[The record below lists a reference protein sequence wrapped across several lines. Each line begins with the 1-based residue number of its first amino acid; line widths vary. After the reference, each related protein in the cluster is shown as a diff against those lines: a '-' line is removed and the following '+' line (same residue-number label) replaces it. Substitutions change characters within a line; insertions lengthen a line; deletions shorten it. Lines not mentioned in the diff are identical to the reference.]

1 MDTVSWHKSGFVS
14 ILASNQVIDT
24 LHHYYKLWSKGRDWG
39 LFVTGLVSLYFQ
51 GGVREDPEYKVPSN
65 PGFRG
70 CVRGCLF

>member
-39 LFVTGLVSLYFQ
+39 LFVTGLVSLYFP
-51 GGVREDPEYKVPSN
+51 GGCEGR
-65 PGFRG
+65 PGIQSPFQSW
-70 CVRGCLF
+70 F